1 MMSAANA
8 LKERTLDLYE
18 QYGEPLRPFINR
30 QLLERGI
37 GFVRRTGLKVQE
49 MRRGYARLMM
59 PLKGNRN
66 HIGTMYAGALFTLAE
81 VPGGALFLSSFDTR
95 RYYPIVTEMNIRFSK
110 PAKGPVTAELTL
122 DEAEIERLQAEAD
135 ATGKAKYTLEA
146 ELKDARGEVVA
157 VSIAHYQLRRQGS

>member
-1 MMSAANA
+1 MDA
-8 LKERTLDLYE
+8 LASVRSKSLDWFER
-18 QYGEPLRPFINR
+18 YGEPIRPFINR

-37 GFVRRTGLKVQE
+37 GFVRRTGLRVEALK
-49 MRRGYARLMM
+49 RGTARLRM

-95 RYYPIVTEMNIRFSK
+95 RFYPIVTEMNIRFLA
-110 PAKGPVTAELTL
+110 PATGPVSVEVHL

-135 ATGKAKYTLEA
+135 ANGKAKYALEA
-146 ELKDARGEVVA
+146 ELKNQRGEVVA
-157 VSIAHYQLRRQGS
+157 VSLAHYQLRKR